1 MVCMQELR
9 LDGRDLTSLG
19 KIVRICSV
27 LIMPQMRFSDTFITA
42 ARAKLVINEV
52 VRPASIILKT
62 DIVAI
67 DEAIGFY

>member
-1 MVCMQELR
+1 MQELR

-19 KIVRICSV
+19 KIVRICNV

-52 VRPASIILKT
+52 VRPASITLKT
-62 DIVAI
+62 DIIAI